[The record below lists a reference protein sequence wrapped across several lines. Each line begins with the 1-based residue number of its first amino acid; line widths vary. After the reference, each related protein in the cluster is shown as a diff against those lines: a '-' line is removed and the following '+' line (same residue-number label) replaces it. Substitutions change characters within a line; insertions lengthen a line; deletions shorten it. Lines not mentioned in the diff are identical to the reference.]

1 MSVPPEIL
9 VNLLTLFA
17 NCYQPLILYHFYR
30 GKFGV
35 VTKCQCKTT
44 GADFAAK
51 FIKCRPTE
59 RKNVLMEIDIM
70 NSLNHKR
77 LINLVAAFESSRQ
90 IVLVLELVTGGELFE
105 KLTEEEYISEKDVT
119 FYMKQVLQGVQ
130 HMHEREILHLDLK
143 VNSL

>member
-1 MSVPPEIL
+1 MCV
-9 VNLLTLFA
+9 
-17 NCYQPLILYHFYR
+17 CYTFQHFYFPR

-35 VTKCQCKTT
+35 VSKCICKRTNVEY
-44 GADFAAK
+44 AAK
-51 FIKCRPTE
+51 FIKCRQSE
-59 RKNVLMEIDIM
+59 RKNVLNEIDIM

-77 LINLVAAFESSRQ
+77 LINLVCAFEATRQ

-143 VNSL
+143 VSYFVLFFNALYDASQKT